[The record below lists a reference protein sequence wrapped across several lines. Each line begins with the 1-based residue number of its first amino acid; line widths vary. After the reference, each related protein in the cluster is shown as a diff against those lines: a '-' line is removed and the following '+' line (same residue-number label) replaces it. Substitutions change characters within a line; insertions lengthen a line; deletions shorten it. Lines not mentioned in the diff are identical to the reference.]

1 METPEQ
7 EHPEESGREGSSP
20 PEPTHEATT
29 PPGNP
34 ERDEDAVREAEE
46 GLEQAGGG
54 H

>member
-1 METPEQ
+1 MENTER
-7 EHPEESGREGSSP
+7 EEREPADGRATSP
-20 PEPTHEATT
+20 DEPTQGPTT

-46 GLEQAGGG
+46 KLKQAGGG